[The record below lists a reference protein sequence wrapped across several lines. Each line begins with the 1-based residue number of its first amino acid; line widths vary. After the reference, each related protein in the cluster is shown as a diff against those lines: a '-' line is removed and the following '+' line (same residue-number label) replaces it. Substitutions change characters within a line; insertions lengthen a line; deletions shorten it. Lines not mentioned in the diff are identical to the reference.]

1 MIEPSLQLGGGNW
14 ANKSDKLL
22 GYHKDGANFYADEL
36 TFSRNSLGS
45 YTDANGLV
53 QTMPYN
59 LLTYSEQFDNAA
71 WTKSNATISANST
84 TAPNGNAT
92 ADKLIENTVNNNH
105 YAAQNVTAENIAY
118 TYSLYVK
125 ADTRTRV
132 RVQMSDLTTGDI
144 RLDYNFTTD
153 TSVLNG
159 SGSRGSWSSSSF
171 TKTDI
176 LGGWVRISISG
187 IKGAGSVAS
196 CSVFLL
202 DNSGNSSY
210 TGNGTSGAFIW
221 GAQLNQGSTALPYF
235 PTTTRLNLARV
246 DYKDNVN
253 GSLLL
258 EPQRT
263 NLLTYS
269 EDFSNASWAI
279 VGSGMTKT
287 INYAL
292 SPNNDLTACRITTTT
307 SGSAFYSNIGTVSG
321 VHTRSLWVKS
331 NNGASQT
338 ILFENGDSVTATT
351 SWQRVESITN
361 GSAIFPIQL
370 SGANLDI
377 LIWKPQCELGS
388 YSTSYIKSEGAATTR
403 LQDSCSMTGISDKIG
418 QTEGTLFVEADLTH
432 SAASNG
438 YLTQVRGNNSN
449 RFFIFRDGATNKLG
463 CYALVNAT
471 QIYTTLTTA
480 VATGTIKAAFAYKSG
495 SFAFYVNGVQV
506 GTSSAPYTISTNLT
520 EFFIDQNNG
529 LENGFY
535 NYNQAQLFKTR
546 LTNAEL
552 ATLTTL

>member
-535 NYNQAQLFKTR
+535 NYNQAQLYKTR
-546 LTNAEL
+546 LSNAEL
-552 ATLTTL
+552 ATLTTI